1 MSGLPIEPDTRIL
14 TKTGWRNYQDY
25 IDGLLTVGEDI
36 YTYEP
41 SSKTFKWEPLISVI
55 FHGSGPLASI
65 NLQNTLINN
74 NAISLIMGEKVPWII
89 EVVKRDS
96 RRLTGYDSIKFKE
109 IDVSRTEIGEGE
121 KKRSDDMGT
130 TYYLILGEV
139 DNLVTHQE
147 NDNRVDT
154 THITVGGAGA
164 GMTWTPYNTNETI
177 VVQQSGLVF
186 CVGTL
191 SLRDGIGKYS
201 IPSGNINEL
210 PLALNG
216 YVLAEK
222 KAIQLKTFSGFS
234 PLINTQITSITLQS
248 IPLAAEGI
256 IYKANIPITNLDLP
270 LTLTLNESNEL
281 IYIPNKTFLGISS
294 ITYRVIDSLDN
305 TSVNTGNISITVVNN
320 EETQLATELTLSDIK
335 DLIIDLPNQ
344 TLSSSITNLPT
355 DYSKELTLNDI
366 NNKLNTLLSILPVTN
381 TTTLFSATVND
392 ANVIPAGCLSIDILV
407 ITGPVI
413 IAGRTY
419 NTGDPIKFKPM
430 NLKVYPAI
438 PYDATG
444 GSITYTIIT

>member
-1 MSGLPIEPDTRIL
+1 MSGLPIDPDTRIL
-14 TKTGWRNYQDY
+14 TRKGWRNYQDY

-36 YTYEP
+36 YTYE
-41 SSKTFKWEPLISVI
+41 SSSRTFKWEPLVSVV
-55 FHGSGPLASI
+55 FHGSGLLASI

-74 NAISLIMGEKVPWII
+74 SVISLIMGEKVPWII
-89 EVVKRDS
+89 EVVKKDS
-96 RRLTGYDSIKFKE
+96 RRLTGYDSIKLKE
-109 IDVSRTEIGEGE
+109 IDNSQTGIGE
-121 KKRSDDMGT
+121 KRRSDDMGT
-130 TYYLILGEV
+130 TYYLILGKV

-147 NDNRVDT
+147 NDNRIDT
-154 THITVGGAGA
+154 TYITVSGAGA
-164 GMTWTPYNTNETI
+164 GMTWTPYTTNETV

-191 SLRDGIGKYS
+191 SLRDKIGKYS

-210 PLALNG
+210 PIALNG
-216 YVLAEK
+216 YVLGEK

-234 PLINTQITSITLQS
+234 PLINTQITSVTLQS
-248 IPLAAEGI
+248 IPPASEGI

-294 ITYRVIDSLDN
+294 ITYKVIDSLGN
-305 TSVNTGNISITVVNN
+305 TSVNTGNINITVVNN
-320 EETQLATELTLSDIK
+320 EKTQLAIELTLNDIK
-335 DLIIDLPNQ
+335 DLITDLPNQ

-355 DYSKELTLNDI
+355 DYSKELTLSGI
-366 NNKLNTLLSILPVTN
+366 NNKLSTLLSILPVTN

-419 NTGDPIKFKPM
+419 NTGDPIKFEPM

>member
-1 MSGLPIEPDTRIL
+1 MSGLPIDPDTRIL
-14 TKTGWRNYQDY
+14 TRKGWRNYQDY

-36 YTYEP
+36 YTYE
-41 SSKTFKWEPLISVI
+41 SSSRTFKWEPLVSVV
-55 FHGSGPLASI
+55 FHGSGLLASI

-74 NAISLIMGEKVPWII
+74 SVISLIMGEKVPWII
-89 EVVKRDS
+89 EVVKKDS
-96 RRLTGYDSIKFKE
+96 RRLTGYDSIKLKE
-109 IDVSRTEIGEGE
+109 IDNSQTGIGE
-121 KKRSDDMGT
+121 KRRSDDMGT
-130 TYYLILGEV
+130 TYYLILGKV

-147 NDNRVDT
+147 NDNRIDT
-154 THITVGGAGA
+154 TYITVSGAGA
-164 GMTWTPYNTNETI
+164 GMTWTPYTTNETV

-191 SLRDGIGKYS
+191 SLRDKIGKYS

-210 PLALNG
+210 PIALNG
-216 YVLAEK
+216 YVLGEK

-234 PLINTQITSITLQS
+234 PLINTQITSVTLQS
-248 IPLAAEGI
+248 IPPASEGI

-294 ITYRVIDSLDN
+294 ITYKVIDSLGN
-305 TSVNTGNISITVVNN
+305 TSVNTGNINITVVNN
-320 EETQLATELTLSDIK
+320 EETQLATELTLNDIK
-335 DLIIDLPNQ
+335 DLITDLPNQ

-355 DYSKELTLNDI
+355 DYSKELTLSGI
-366 NNKLNTLLSILPVTN
+366 NNKLSTLLSILPVTN

-419 NTGDPIKFKPM
+419 NTGDPIKFEPM